1 MARVKAAAGVATVD
15 SVTETCFTRAMTAM
29 EDKRTRILE
38 TAIELAE
45 QGGFEAV
52 RLRDV
57 AAQAEVAL
65 GTLYKRFRSKED
77 LLIAALELEAEKLD
91 KRMEQKP
98 ATGHDPLDRVLAF
111 FEIATKALFR
121 KPNLARAVLRSLTS
135 GDEQLTAKVA
145 GFHDRI
151 ARLIIASM
159 RGVGTLTPTSREATN
174 TEQMVAFI
182 LEEVW
187 FASLVGWM
195 GGLTTKAMVIEQL
208 RIAMTLLMKGVD
220 LDKESV

>member
-1 MARVKAAAGVATVD
+1 
-15 SVTETCFTRAMTAM
+15 M

-57 AAQAEVAL
+57 AGHAEVAL

-77 LLIAALELEAEKLD
+77 LLITALGLEAEKLE

-98 ATGHDPLDRVLAF
+98 AIGDTVEERVLSF
-111 FEIATKALFR
+111 FESATKALFR
-121 KPNLARAVLRSLTS
+121 KPNLARAVLRALTS

-145 GFHDRI
+145 GFHECI
-151 ARLIIASM
+151 ARLIIAAM
-159 RGVGTLTPTSREATN
+159 RGVGTLTPGSIEPRN
-174 TEQMVAFI
+174 MEQMVAFI

-195 GGLTTKAMVIEQL
+195 GGLATKSMVIEQL
-208 RIAMTLLMKGVD
+208 RIALTLLLRGAD
-220 LDKESV
+220 LSKDGI